1 NPAGPMVL
9 PHSSATEVQDH
20 WNMLRITSLSR
31 ASSVVSSALAGRPAL
46 LHAHAESMIVA
57 PSAAAVRRIMLLG
70 ERAVV
75 VVCSIA
81 YSCSSLRARIPGL
94 SSGPEED
101 CKSLHIPCSLDRRP

>member
-1 NPAGPMVL
+1 MVL

-20 WNMLRITSLSR
+20 WNMLRITSLPR

-94 SSGPEED
+94 SSSGARGGLQI
-101 CKSLHIPCSLDRRP
+101 LHISCSLEIGRAHV